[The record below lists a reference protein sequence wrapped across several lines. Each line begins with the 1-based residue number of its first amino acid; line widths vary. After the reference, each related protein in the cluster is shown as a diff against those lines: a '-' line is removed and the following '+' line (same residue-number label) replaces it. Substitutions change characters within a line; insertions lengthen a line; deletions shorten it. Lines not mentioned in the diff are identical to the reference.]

1 MLFTSK
7 RINLMLM
14 IAVSGFLCFSCAKPE
29 APAQKPD
36 DTENPDDPEKPGDES
51 QWGTVSIADVLSGTL
66 GEEYELTAQVV
77 GANTHGVI
85 LSQDTQDYI
94 YAFKGEAHGLGIG
107 DIVTVK
113 GVTSTRN
120 GLVQFGSGCS
130 LDKIKDGAYTFPE
143 AKSISVEEITSYMS
157 SPSIRYVQYEGTVLL
172 SGNYTNFEIEGT
184 DIVGSLDYMS
194 EEFRQQYSGHRLSIK
209 GWLFGSY
216 KTYLYTVPVE
226 VEDLGI
232 KEQEVPEG
240 AIYWNDFDKELSSQ
254 TFGDGGQWPYMDQF
268 DGWRNEAGTGIAD
281 VSYSFQSMSIRTNQ
295 SSKGSLSLYEGSGK
309 NNVFFSTAPNCFVI
323 EKIAVPGENLRLSF
337 GAQRYAQGASNTF
350 IRSDFKVSLSE
361 DGEIW
366 SPSIQYDFS
375 GVEDVPGQW
384 RLATADFT
392 LPAGTRTLYIR
403 FEAKISSVNRLDD
416 VLLVEGEGGQTIEFG
431 AAEKVQEA
439 TISEVLAGELD
450 NQYKIAGQVIG
461 IHTKGFLVKDA
472 TGTILVFKKNHGIN
486 TGEFVTVEGALSEY
500 GGMKQ
505 FGESSIVTKTADGTW
520 TQPEP
525 EEVGASYFDAYEA
538 APEIRYVCYEGTLSS
553 ERDQNYQWHYNV
565 AVEGT
570 EVMGSVSYPTGD
582 LGIDKY
588 VGAKVRVTGYV
599 IGITGSDT
607 KYVNTLTTGLEFTDA
622 PEIPSE
628 SECLSVKEL
637 NKIVADLPSGAAL
650 KDYVGVVGYVAANNE
665 SGALYQVISLVDN
678 TGEPGSGIIVKDD
691 DFTEETL
698 PVGTKVII
706 SFDLATYDLNKGL
719 PQIRKA
725 MIYPT
730 DQKAEIVVPTID
742 DTQCADYL
750 GQYVRVKN
758 LTAPE
763 SATTWVVNNKSTTTK
778 FTGEHGNTVASYV
791 TKYACYKDEEIA
803 HVTADLLGVMEV
815 YNDLYELIPTSMED
829 VAGFKKQ

>member
-1 MLFTSK
+1 MLT
-7 RINLMLM
+7 
-14 IAVSGFLCFSCAKPE
+14 IAVSGFLCFSCTKTPDP
-29 APAQKPD
+29 APKPD
-36 DTENPDDPEKPGDES
+36 DTENPGGDKPGEDNPGDDTP
-51 QWGTVSIADVLSGTL
+51 QWGTVSIADLLSGPL
-66 GEEYELTAQVV
+66 GNEYEITAQVV

-85 LSQDTQDYI
+85 LCQDTQDYI

-107 DIVTVK
+107 DIVKVK

-130 LDKIKDGAYTFPE
+130 IDKIKDGKYTFPE
-143 AKSISVEEITSYMS
+143 AKSISVEEITSYMA
-157 SPSIRYVQYEGTVLL
+157 SPSIQYVQYEGTVLL

-194 EEFRQQYSGHRLSIK
+194 EEFRQQYSGHRLNIK

-268 DGWRNEAGTGIAD
+268 DGWRNEAGSGVSD

-366 SPSIQYDFS
+366 SPSVQYDFG

-392 LPAGTRTLYIR
+392 LPAGTKTLYIR

-439 TISEVLAGELD
+439 TIAEVLAGELD
-450 NQYKIAGQVIG
+450 NQYKISGQVIG

-525 EEVGASYFDAYEA
+525 EEVGASYFDAYGA

-607 KYVNTLTTGLEFTDA
+607 KYLNTLTTKLEFTDA
-622 PEIPSE
+622 AEIPSE
-628 SECLSVKEL
+628 SDCLSVKEL
-637 NKIVADLPSGAAL
+637 NKIVSELPSGAAL

-678 TGEPGSGIIVKDD
+678 TGDPGSGIIVKDD

-706 SFDLATYDLNKGL
+706 SFQLATYDLNKGL

-742 DTQCADYL
+742 DTQCGDYL